1 MGFFKFI
8 RQNDDVQKPKEQ
20 ENVIKNV
27 TIPQTPVFPDATKP
41 EVRTPPSLPKN
52 EKKQRNDACDFFNVM
67 IYDIFS
73 HKPEFMEKTKSGNG
87 KVAEKFTLRL
97 NEPELSTFNLLDVFR
112 YENGNYDL
120 VFTGNE
126 MQVKTELIDF
136 IHYCVNV
143 FGADFMQKKEFS
155 QEDVRDMRLGIF
167 SRVWHGQARIENI
180 NFRLSLTLY
189 NIVPQPF

>member
-1 MGFFKFI
+1 MI
-8 RQNDDVQKPKEQ
+8 TR
-20 ENVIKNV
+20 NV
-27 TIPQTPVFPDATKP
+27 
-41 EVRTPPSLPKN
+41 
-52 EKKQRNDACDFFNVM
+52 
-67 IYDIFS
+67 
-73 HKPEFMEKTKSGNG
+73 
-87 KVAEKFTLRL
+87 
-97 NEPELSTFNLLDVFR
+97 ELSTFNLLDVFR

>member
-41 EVRTPPSLPKN
+41 EVGTPQSLPQN
-52 EKKQRNDACDFFNVM
+52 EKKQKNDACDFFNVK

-73 HKPEFMEKTKSGNG
+73 HQPEFIEKTKSGNG
-87 KVAEKFTLRL
+87 KLVEKFTLKL
-97 NEPELSTFNLLDVFR
+97 NEPELSTFNLLNVFR

-126 MQVKTELIDF
+126 MQIKTDLIDF

-143 FGADFMQKKEFS
+143 LGADFMQKKEFS

-180 NFRLSLTLY
+180 RFRLSLTLY
-189 NIVPQPF
+189 NITPQTF